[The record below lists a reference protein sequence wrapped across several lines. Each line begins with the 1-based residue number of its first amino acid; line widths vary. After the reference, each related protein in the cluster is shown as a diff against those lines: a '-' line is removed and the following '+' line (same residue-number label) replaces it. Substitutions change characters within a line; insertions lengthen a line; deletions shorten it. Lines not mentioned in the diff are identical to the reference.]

1 MIEETDR
8 LVSFAPHLPIGEASK
23 LASYAPALPPEVYD
37 MAALIDNIYIVTT
50 PLYGLL
56 FGAMV
61 FFLRR
66 ILKQFDRAIDKL
78 ELLTE
83 KSIKNETV
91 LNGHIADDRIHDFS
105 RRQHD
110 VSIREN

>member
-1 MIEETDR
+1 MITETDR
-8 LVSFAPHLPIGEASK
+8 IVSFAPHVPTGEAAN
-23 LASYAPALPPEVYD
+23 LAAYIPQLPPEVYD
-37 MAALIDNIYIVTT
+37 MAGLIDNIYIVTT
-50 PLYGLL
+50 PLYGLM

-83 KSIKNETV
+83 KSIRNETV

-105 RRQHD
+105 RRKQD
-110 VSIREN
+110 V